1 MDTPTQEEHW
11 GEILERTVS
20 KQNLMLVN
28 VGTNG
33 TILNHQQT
41 FPRFYKVEPIETI
54 KQWSHLKFRF
64 FKKATKFKTIHHLN
78 LRLLSK
84 CRIKW
89 EINSKF
95 CDIFKRPNF
104 NLLTE
109 FDKEFRI
116 LIEDLFLINQ
126 LILRCFSLHQI
137 NLIQNSR
144 FVVRYSKQ
152 LVQIHT

>member
-54 KQWSHLKFRF
+54 KQWLHLKFRT
-64 FKKATKFKTIHHLN
+64 FKKATKFETNSHLIW
-78 LRLLSK
+78 RLLSK
-84 CRIKW
+84 CQIKLERMFELYHTVKNKSTSW
-89 EINSKF
+89 LKAAFFQKVWFVFQISKS
-95 CDIFKRPNF
+95 KKKYSKN
-104 NLLTE
+104 T
-109 FDKEFRI
+109 I
-116 LIEDLFLINQ
+116 L
-126 LILRCFSLHQI
+126 SLKFE
-137 NLIQNSR
+137 
-144 FVVRYSKQ
+144 FVVYYCWRE
-152 LVQIHT
+152 I